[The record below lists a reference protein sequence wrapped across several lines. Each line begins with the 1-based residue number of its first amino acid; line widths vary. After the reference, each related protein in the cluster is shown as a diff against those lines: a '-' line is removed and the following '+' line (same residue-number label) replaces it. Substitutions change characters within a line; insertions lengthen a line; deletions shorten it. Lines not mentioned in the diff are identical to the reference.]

1 MAAAAA
7 TLLPVVTLP
16 VTVSP
21 RADPA
26 QTEKTVVLG
35 RKPRTRIAPA
45 AMDAGSVPKKVEMKI
60 NPNGSQENFLSWARR
75 KVPYAFI
82 SEEELID
89 EWYMILN
96 RAHLVPPNY
105 VSTPLVL

>member
-1 MAAAAA
+1 MDSD
-7 TLLPVVTLP
+7 LDMI
-16 VTVSP
+16 S
-21 RADPA
+21 
-26 QTEKTVVLG
+26 G
-35 RKPRTRIAPA
+35 RDGCCCHAPIL
-45 AMDAGSVPKKVEMKI
+45 AGSVPKKVEMKI

-96 RAHLVPPNY
+96 RA
-105 VSTPLVL
+105 PLIWWC

>member
-35 RKPRTRIAPA
+35 RKPTTRIAPA
-45 AMDAGSVPKKVEMKI
+45 AMDEFFLFLYYFLFDISKI
-60 NPNGSQENFLSWARR
+60 YVAIIFFKNVTL
-75 KVPYAFI
+75 
-82 SEEELID
+82 
-89 EWYMILN
+89 
-96 RAHLVPPNY
+96 PPVRLAVRSYRQMN
-105 VSTPLVL
+105 VG